1 LTDDQEQP
9 SGSGPGSQSHCRQV
23 LGHAQRSSRRRICGA
38 GVAKAEFPGQRFQEL
53 NRISLSEKGLPRGGA
68 HGANVRS
75 PLSLPVIAATR
86 GVAIPRVRPL
96 LSFSP
101 KTTGSII
108 VGASQRGHAAARMT
122 TSTTNH
128 TSIQGP
134 EANRLGVLGTSII
147 IRLVA
152 YYVALAFV
160 GILLWRF
167 LPASI
172 KDLLHSATQPLV
184 GLSSQPVTTFMTPDP
199 QIDVLPPS
207 AVVLMGIIAS
217 GAAIILCL
225 PVSWTYM
232 FTRQKKGY
240 SQTIVHTLL
249 LLPVVVAIVATVVR
263 SNAAL
268 AFSLAG
274 IVAAVRFR
282 VALEDSRDAVFVF
295 AVMALGLASGVQLEA
310 AAVLSVLFVTVVLI
324 LWYSDFA
331 RTPPSLEGERAA
343 KHFERAVAIANRTS
357 QFVAR
362 LDREILDSMA
372 PAQLDALQA
381 RLDKQKAKYGLTTE
395 EKAGEDEGPRFEGRI
410 TVHVGDPD
418 QAQPAVEAVLQ
429 ANLKR
434 WKMVRIERTD
444 GEARIVYAVRPKKGH
459 DLESISNTLT
469 NEAAP
474 FVASVEVER
483 WA

>member
-1 LTDDQEQP
+1 
-9 SGSGPGSQSHCRQV
+9 
-23 LGHAQRSSRRRICGA
+23 
-38 GVAKAEFPGQRFQEL
+38 
-53 NRISLSEKGLPRGGA
+53 
-68 HGANVRS
+68 
-75 PLSLPVIAATR
+75 
-86 GVAIPRVRPL
+86 
-96 LSFSP
+96 
-101 KTTGSII
+101 
-108 VGASQRGHAAARMT
+108 MT
-122 TSTTNH
+122 ASTTNH

-134 EANRLGVLGTSII
+134 DSNRFGILGTSIVV
-147 IRLVA
+147 RLVV
-152 YYVALAFV
+152 YYVAVAIVAYL
-160 GILLWRF
+160 GWRF
-167 LPASI
+167 LPGSWKA
-172 KDLLHSATQPLV
+172 LVQSATQPLV
-184 GLSSQPVTTFMTPDP
+184 GLTPSTVTTFTTPDP
-199 QIDVLPPS
+199 QLDVLTPM
-207 AVVLMGIIAS
+207 AVVFMGIISAM
-217 GAAIILCL
+217 AAMVFCL

-240 SQTIVHTLL
+240 SQSVVHTLI
-249 LLPVVVAIVATVVR
+249 LLPVVVAMVATLVR
-263 SNAAL
+263 SSVAL

-295 AVMALGLASGVQLEA
+295 AVMALGLACGVQLET
-310 AAVLSVLFVTVVLI
+310 AAVLSVLFVTIVLV
-324 LWYSDFA
+324 LWYADFA

-395 EKAGEDEGPRFEGRI
+395 EKAGEEEGPRFEGRI

-429 ANLKR
+429 ASLKR

-444 GEARIVYAVRPKKGH
+444 GEARIVYAVRPKKGQN
-459 DLESISNTLT
+459 LESISNMLT

>member
-1 LTDDQEQP
+1 M
-9 SGSGPGSQSHCRQV
+9 
-23 LGHAQRSSRRRICGA
+23 A
-38 GVAKAEFPGQRFQEL
+38 
-53 NRISLSEKGLPRGGA
+53 
-68 HGANVRS
+68 
-75 PLSLPVIAATR
+75 
-86 GVAIPRVRPL
+86 
-96 LSFSP
+96 
-101 KTTGSII
+101 
-108 VGASQRGHAAARMT
+108 

-134 EANRLGVLGTSII
+134 DSNRFGILGTSII
-147 IRLVA
+147 VRLVV
-152 YYVALAFV
+152 YYVAVAIV
-160 GILLWRF
+160 GYLGWRY
-167 LPASI
+167 LPGSL
-172 KDLLHSATQPLV
+172 KELVQSATQPLV
-184 GLSSQPVTTFMTPDP
+184 GLTPSMATSFTTPDP
-199 QIDVLPPS
+199 QLDVLSPL
-207 AVVLMGIIAS
+207 AVVFMGIISAMS
-217 GAAIILCL
+217 AMVFCL

-240 SQTIVHTLL
+240 SQSVVHTLI
-249 LLPVVVAIVATVVR
+249 LLPVVVAMVATLVR
-263 SNAAL
+263 SSVAL

-295 AVMALGLASGVQLEA
+295 AVMALGLACGVQLETA
-310 AAVLSVLFVTVVLI
+310 MVLSVLFVTIVLV
-324 LWYSDFA
+324 LWYADFA

-444 GEARIVYAVRPKKGH
+444 GEARIVYAVRPKKGQN
-459 DLESISNTLT
+459 LESISNTLT

>member
-1 LTDDQEQP
+1 M
-9 SGSGPGSQSHCRQV
+9 
-23 LGHAQRSSRRRICGA
+23 
-38 GVAKAEFPGQRFQEL
+38 
-53 NRISLSEKGLPRGGA
+53 
-68 HGANVRS
+68 
-75 PLSLPVIAATR
+75 AT
-86 GVAIPRVRPL
+86 G
-96 LSFSP
+96 
-101 KTTGSII
+101 
-108 VGASQRGHAAARMT
+108 
-122 TSTTNH
+122 TTNH
-128 TSIQGP
+128 TAIHGP
-134 EANRLGVLGTSII
+134 DDNAFGILGSNII
-147 IRLVA
+147 IRLIV
-152 YYVALAFV
+152 YYVVVAIV
-160 GILLWRF
+160 GIVAWKY
-167 LPASI
+167 LPTSF
-172 KDLLHSATQPLV
+172 KDLLYSATQPLV
-184 GLSSQPVTTFMTPDP
+184 GLSNAPPTGFMTPDP
-199 QIDVLPPS
+199 VVDALPPL

-217 GAAIILCL
+217 GAAIVLCV

-240 SQTIVHTLL
+240 NQTIVHTLI
-249 LLPVVVAIVATVVR
+249 LLPVVVAIVATLVR

-331 RTPPSLEGERAA
+331 RTPPSLEGERAQ
-343 KHFERAVAIANRTS
+343 KHYEKAVAIANRTS

-381 RLDKQKAKYGLTTE
+381 RLDKQKQKFGLTTE
-395 EKAGEDEGPRFEGRI
+395 AAEEEGPRFEGRI

-429 ANLKR
+429 ASLKR

-459 DLESISNTLT
+459 NLEEISNTLT

-474 FVASVEVER
+474 FVANVEVER

>member
-1 LTDDQEQP
+1 MAIQNTNNTAIHGPDDDT
-9 SGSGPGSQSHCRQV
+9 
-23 LGHAQRSSRRRICGA
+23 
-38 GVAKAEFPGQRFQEL
+38 F
-53 NRISLSEKGLPRGGA
+53 
-68 HGANVRS
+68 
-75 PLSLPVIAATR
+75 
-86 GVAIPRVRPL
+86 
-96 LSFSP
+96 
-101 KTTGSII
+101 
-108 VGASQRGHAAARMT
+108 
-122 TSTTNH
+122 
-128 TSIQGP
+128 
-134 EANRLGVLGTSII
+134 GVLGSNII
-147 IRLVA
+147 IRLLVYYFVATVVA
-152 YYVALAFV
+152 YVAMKFM
-160 GILLWRF
+160 
-167 LPASI
+167 PAALR
-172 KDLLHSATQPLV
+172 DLIMAAVRPLT
-184 GLSSQPVTTFMTPDP
+184 GLSTEPVTSFATPDP
-199 QIDVLPPS
+199 RVEALTSS
-207 AVVLMGIIAS
+207 AAILMAIIAS
-217 GAAIILCL
+217 LAAIVNCL
-225 PVSWTYM
+225 PVAWTYM

-240 SQTIVHTLL
+240 QQSVVHTLI
-249 LLPVVVAIVATVVR
+249 LLPVVVAVVATIVR
-263 SNAAL
+263 SSAAL

-295 AVMALGLASGVQLEA
+295 GVMALGLACGVSLEA
-310 AAVLSVLFVTVVLI
+310 AAVLSVLFNVIVLV

-343 KHFERAVAIANRTS
+343 KHFERAVSIANRTS

-381 RLDKQKAKYGLTTE
+381 RLDKQKSKFGMTSEAAE
-395 EKAGEDEGPRFEGRI
+395 EEGPRFEGRI

-459 DLESISNTLT
+459 NLEEISNTLT

-474 FVASVEVER
+474 FVANVEVER

>member
-1 LTDDQEQP
+1 MASASTNNTAIHGPDDDRLGIL
-9 SGSGPGSQSHCRQV
+9 GS
-23 LGHAQRSSRRRICGA
+23 
-38 GVAKAEFPGQRFQEL
+38 
-53 NRISLSEKGLPRGGA
+53 N
-68 HGANVRS
+68 
-75 PLSLPVIAATR
+75 
-86 GVAIPRVRPL
+86 
-96 LSFSP
+96 
-101 KTTGSII
+101 II
-108 VGASQRGHAAARMT
+108 VRLLVYYVT
-122 TSTTNH
+122 
-128 TSIQGP
+128 
-134 EANRLGVLGTSII
+134 LGV
-147 IRLVA
+147 
-152 YYVALAFV
+152 V
-160 GILLWRF
+160 GYAAWRF
-167 LPASI
+167 IPESWRVVI
-172 KDLLHSATQPLV
+172 QSATQPLV
-184 GLSSQPVTTFMTPDP
+184 GLSDISAPTTFMTPDP
-199 QIDVLPPS
+199 QIDALPPLHV
-207 AVVLMGIIAS
+207 AFMGVIAS
-217 GAAIILCL
+217 SAAILFCL

-240 SQTIVHTLL
+240 SQSVVHTLI
-249 LLPVVVAIVATVVR
+249 LLPVVVAVVATLVR

-295 AVMALGLASGVQLEA
+295 GVMALGLASGVQLEA
-310 AAVLSVLFVTVVLI
+310 AAVLSILFNIIVLI

-381 RLDKQKAKYGLTTE
+381 RLDKQKAKFGLSTE
-395 EKAGEDEGPRFEGRI
+395 AAEEEGPRFEGRI

-444 GEARIVYAVRPKKGH
+444 GEARIVYAVRPRKGQN
-459 DLESISNTLT
+459 LESISNTLT

>member
-1 LTDDQEQP
+1 MSLI
-9 SGSGPGSQSHCRQV
+9 
-23 LGHAQRSSRRRICGA
+23 SS
-38 GVAKAEFPGQRFQEL
+38 L
-53 NRISLSEKGLPRGGA
+53 
-68 HGANVRS
+68 
-75 PLSLPVIAATR
+75 AAM
-86 GVAIPRVRPL
+86 V
-96 LSFSP
+96 F
-101 KTTGSII
+101 
-108 VGASQRGHAAARMT
+108 
-122 TSTTNH
+122 
-128 TSIQGP
+128 
-134 EANRLGVLGTSII
+134 
-147 IRLVA
+147 
-152 YYVALAFV
+152 
-160 GILLWRF
+160 
-167 LPASI
+167 
-172 KDLLHSATQPLV
+172 
-184 GLSSQPVTTFMTPDP
+184 
-199 QIDVLPPS
+199 
-207 AVVLMGIIAS
+207 
-217 GAAIILCL
+217 CL
-225 PVSWTYM
+225 PLSWTYM

-240 SQTIVHTLL
+240 NQTIVHTLL
-249 LLPVVVAIVATVVR
+249 LLPVVVAIVASLVR

-343 KHFERAVAIANRTS
+343 KHMERAVAIANRTS

-372 PAQLDALQA
+372 PEQLNALQA
-381 RLDKQKAKYGLTTE
+381 RLDKQKQKFGLTTE
-395 EKAGEDEGPRFEGRI
+395 GTEEEGPRFEGRI

-418 QAQPAVEAVLQ
+418 QAQPAVEAVLESS
-429 ANLKR
+429 LKR

-444 GEARIVYAVRPKKGH
+444 GEARIVYAVRPKKGQN
-459 DLESISNTLT
+459 LESISSTLT

>member
-1 LTDDQEQP
+1 MAIANTNNTAIHGPDDNRFGILGTNIIVRLLVYYVGVTVVAFFGLKFMPAAWRELL
-9 SGSGPGSQSHCRQV
+9 QS
-23 LGHAQRSSRRRICGA
+23 
-38 GVAKAEFPGQRFQEL
+38 
-53 NRISLSEKGLPRGGA
+53 
-68 HGANVRS
+68 
-75 PLSLPVIAATR
+75 AT
-86 GVAIPRVRPL
+86 RPL
-96 LSFSP
+96 L
-101 KTTGSII
+101 G
-108 VGASQRGHAAARMT
+108 M
-122 TSTTNH
+122 STET
-128 TSIQGP
+128 I
-134 EANRLGVLGTSII
+134 
-147 IRLVA
+147 
-152 YYVALAFV
+152 
-160 GILLWRF
+160 
-167 LPASI
+167 
-172 KDLLHSATQPLV
+172 
-184 GLSSQPVTTFMTPDP
+184 TTFATPDP
-199 QIDVLPPS
+199 EVASQSPN
-207 AVVLMGIIAS
+207 AVVLMAIVAS
-217 GAAIILCL
+217 TAAIVNCL

-240 SQTIVHTLL
+240 QQSVVHTLI
-249 LLPVVVAIVATVVR
+249 LLPVVVAVVATIVR
-263 SNAAL
+263 SSPAL

-295 AVMALGLASGVQLEA
+295 GVMALGLACGVSLEA
-310 AAVLSVLFVTVVLI
+310 AGVLSVLFNVIVLI

-331 RTPPSLEGERAA
+331 RTPPSLEGERAQ

-381 RLDKQKAKYGLTTE
+381 RLDKQKQKFGLSTE
-395 EKAGEDEGPRFEGRI
+395 GAEEEGPRFEGRI

-429 ANLKR
+429 TNLKR

-459 DLESISNTLT
+459 NLEEISTTLT

-474 FVASVEVER
+474 FVANVEVER

>member
-1 LTDDQEQP
+1 M
-9 SGSGPGSQSHCRQV
+9 
-23 LGHAQRSSRRRICGA
+23 
-38 GVAKAEFPGQRFQEL
+38 AK
-53 NRISLSEKGLPRGGA
+53 
-68 HGANVRS
+68 
-75 PLSLPVIAATR
+75 
-86 GVAIPRVRPL
+86 
-96 LSFSP
+96 
-101 KTTGSII
+101 
-108 VGASQRGHAAARMT
+108 
-122 TSTTNH
+122 STTNH
-128 TSIQGP
+128 TAIHGP
-134 EANRLGVLGTSII
+134 DDNKLGVLGSNIV
-147 IRLVA
+147 IRLIV
-152 YYVALAFV
+152 YYLAVFLV
-160 GILLWRF
+160 GFLAWRY
-167 LPASI
+167 LPPSV
-172 KDLLHSATQPLV
+172 KDLVHMATQPLV
-184 GLSSQPVTTFMTPDP
+184 GGSAAPTVQFQTPDP
-199 QIDVLPPS
+199 SLELLSPM
-207 AVVLMGIIAS
+207 AVVFMGIIAML
-217 GAAIILCL
+217 AALIFCL

-240 SQTIVHTLL
+240 SQSVVHTLL
-249 LLPVVVAIVATVVR
+249 LLPMVVSMVATLVR
-263 SNAAL
+263 SSVAL

-295 AVMALGLASGVQLEA
+295 AVMALGLACGVQLEI
-310 AAVLSVLFVTVVLI
+310 AAVLSVLFVTIVLI

-331 RTPPSLEGERAA
+331 RTPPSLEGERAQ
-343 KHFERAVAIANRTS
+343 KHYEKAVAIANRTS

-381 RLDKQKAKYGLTTE
+381 RLDKQKQKFGLTAEAAE
-395 EKAGEDEGPRFEGRI
+395 EEGPRFEGRI

-429 ANLKR
+429 ASLKR

-444 GEARIVYAVRPKKGH
+444 GEARIVYAVRPKKGQN
-459 DLESISNTLT
+459 LESISAVLT

>member
-1 LTDDQEQP
+1 
-9 SGSGPGSQSHCRQV
+9 
-23 LGHAQRSSRRRICGA
+23 
-38 GVAKAEFPGQRFQEL
+38 
-53 NRISLSEKGLPRGGA
+53 
-68 HGANVRS
+68 
-75 PLSLPVIAATR
+75 
-86 GVAIPRVRPL
+86 
-96 LSFSP
+96 
-101 KTTGSII
+101 
-108 VGASQRGHAAARMT
+108 MT
-122 TSTTNH
+122 ASTTNH
-128 TSIQGP
+128 TSVHGP
-134 EANRLGVLGTSII
+134 ENNRLGILGTSII
-147 IRLVA
+147 IRLLV
-152 YYVALAFV
+152 YYFMLAVF
-160 GILLWRF
+160 GILAWRF
-167 LPASI
+167 LPASL
-172 KDLLHSATQPLV
+172 KDLVHMATQPLV
-184 GLSSQPVTTFMTPDP
+184 GLTPTPVTTFTTPDP
-199 QIDVLPPS
+199 QLDTLSPL
-207 AVVLMGIIAS
+207 AVVFMGIISAT
-217 GAAIILCL
+217 AALALCL

-240 SQTIVHTLL
+240 SQSVVHTLL
-249 LLPVVVAIVATVVR
+249 LLPVVVSMVATLVR
-263 SNAAL
+263 SSVAL

-295 AVMALGLASGVQLEA
+295 AVMALGLACGVQLETA
-310 AAVLSVLFVTVVLI
+310 SVLSVLFVTIVLV
-324 LWYSDFA
+324 LWYLDFA

-343 KHFERAVAIANRTS
+343 KHFERAVAMANRTS

-410 TVHVGDPD
+410 TVHVGDPE

-429 ANLKR
+429 ASLKR

-459 DLESISNTLT
+459 DLEEISKTLT

-474 FVASVEVER
+474 FVANVEVER

>member
-1 LTDDQEQP
+1 
-9 SGSGPGSQSHCRQV
+9 
-23 LGHAQRSSRRRICGA
+23 
-38 GVAKAEFPGQRFQEL
+38 
-53 NRISLSEKGLPRGGA
+53 
-68 HGANVRS
+68 
-75 PLSLPVIAATR
+75 
-86 GVAIPRVRPL
+86 
-96 LSFSP
+96 
-101 KTTGSII
+101 
-108 VGASQRGHAAARMT
+108 MT

-134 EANRLGVLGTSII
+134 DSNRFGILGTSII
-147 IRLVA
+147 VRLVV
-152 YYVALAFV
+152 YYVAVAIV
-160 GILLWRF
+160 GFLGWRY
-167 LPASI
+167 LPGSL
-172 KDLLHSATQPLV
+172 KELVQSATQPLV
-184 GLSSQPVTTFMTPDP
+184 GLTPSTVTTFTTPDP
-199 QIDVLPPS
+199 QLDVLSPM
-207 AVVLMGIIAS
+207 AVVFMGIISAM
-217 GAAIILCL
+217 AAMVFCL

-240 SQTIVHTLL
+240 SQSVVHTLI
-249 LLPVVVAIVATVVR
+249 LLPVVVAMVATLVR
-263 SNAAL
+263 SSVAL

-295 AVMALGLASGVQLEA
+295 AVMALGLACGVQLET
-310 AAVLSVLFVTVVLI
+310 AAVLSVLFVAIVLV
-324 LWYSDFA
+324 LWYADFA

-429 ANLKR
+429 ASLKR

-444 GEARIVYAVRPKKGH
+444 GEARIVYAVRPKKGQN
-459 DLESISNTLT
+459 LESISSTLT

>member
-1 LTDDQEQP
+1 M
-9 SGSGPGSQSHCRQV
+9 
-23 LGHAQRSSRRRICGA
+23 A
-38 GVAKAEFPGQRFQEL
+38 
-53 NRISLSEKGLPRGGA
+53 
-68 HGANVRS
+68 
-75 PLSLPVIAATR
+75 
-86 GVAIPRVRPL
+86 
-96 LSFSP
+96 
-101 KTTGSII
+101 
-108 VGASQRGHAAARMT
+108 

-128 TSIQGP
+128 TSVHGP
-134 EANRLGVLGTSII
+134 EQNRLGLIGTNII
-147 IRLVA
+147 VRLVV
-152 YYVALAFV
+152 YYVAVAVLGFLA
-160 GILLWRF
+160 WRF
-167 LPASI
+167 LPGSI
-172 KDLLHSATQPLV
+172 KDLVRSATQPLV
-184 GLSSQPVTTFMTPDP
+184 GLSSEPVTTFMTPDP
-199 QIDVLPPS
+199 QIDALPPI
-207 AVVLMGIIAS
+207 AVVFMSLIS
-217 GAAIILCL
+217 SLAAMVFCL
-225 PVSWTYM
+225 PLSWTYM

-240 SQTIVHTLL
+240 NQTIVHTLL
-249 LLPVVVAIVATVVR
+249 LLPVVVAIVASLVR

-343 KHFERAVAIANRTS
+343 KHMERAVAIANRTS

-372 PAQLDALQA
+372 PEQLNALQA
-381 RLDKQKAKYGLTTE
+381 RLDKQKQKFGLTTE
-395 EKAGEDEGPRFEGRI
+395 GTEEEGPRFEGRI

-418 QAQPAVEAVLQ
+418 QAQPAVEAVLESS
-429 ANLKR
+429 LKR

-444 GEARIVYAVRPKKGH
+444 GEARIVYAVRPKKGQN
-459 DLESISNTLT
+459 LESISSTLT

>member
-1 LTDDQEQP
+1 M
-9 SGSGPGSQSHCRQV
+9 
-23 LGHAQRSSRRRICGA
+23 
-38 GVAKAEFPGQRFQEL
+38 
-53 NRISLSEKGLPRGGA
+53 
-68 HGANVRS
+68 
-75 PLSLPVIAATR
+75 AT
-86 GVAIPRVRPL
+86 G
-96 LSFSP
+96 
-101 KTTGSII
+101 
-108 VGASQRGHAAARMT
+108 
-122 TSTTNH
+122 TTNH
-128 TSIQGP
+128 TAIHGP
-134 EANRLGVLGTSII
+134 DDNALGVLGSNII
-147 IRLVA
+147 IRLLV
-152 YYVALAFV
+152 YYFVVSVVTFVALKLMPAT
-160 GILLWRF
+160 WRE
-167 LPASI
+167 LI
-172 KDLLHSATQPLV
+172 HSATSPLV
-184 GLSSQPVTTFMTPDP
+184 GMSTEPVTSFNTPDP
-199 QIDVLPPS
+199 RVTNLPPS
-207 AVVLMGIIAS
+207 AVILMAIIAS
-217 GAAIILCL
+217 LAAVVNCL

-240 SQTIVHTLL
+240 QQSVVHTLI
-249 LLPVVVAIVATVVR
+249 LLPVVVAVVATIVR
-263 SNAAL
+263 SSAAL

-295 AVMALGLASGVQLEA
+295 GVMALGLACGVSLEA
-310 AAVLSVLFVTVVLI
+310 AGVLSVLFNVIVLI

-381 RLDKQKAKYGLTTE
+381 RLDKQKSKFGMTTE
-395 EKAGEDEGPRFEGRI
+395 AAEEEGPRFEGRI

-429 ANLKR
+429 ASLKR

-459 DLESISNTLT
+459 NLEEISNTLT

-474 FVASVEVER
+474 FVANVEVER

>member
-1 LTDDQEQP
+1 M
-9 SGSGPGSQSHCRQV
+9 
-23 LGHAQRSSRRRICGA
+23 A
-38 GVAKAEFPGQRFQEL
+38 
-53 NRISLSEKGLPRGGA
+53 
-68 HGANVRS
+68 
-75 PLSLPVIAATR
+75 
-86 GVAIPRVRPL
+86 
-96 LSFSP
+96 
-101 KTTGSII
+101 
-108 VGASQRGHAAARMT
+108 

-128 TSIQGP
+128 TAIHGP
-134 EANRLGVLGTSII
+134 DDNRFGVLESNII
-147 IRLVA
+147 LRLLA
-152 YYVALAFV
+152 YYVAVTVVVFLGMKFMPGAWRDL
-160 GILLWRF
+160 IDSALRPLL
-167 LPASI
+167 
-172 KDLLHSATQPLV
+172 
-184 GLSSQPVTTFMTPDP
+184 GLSTEPVTTFDTPDP
-199 QIDVLPPS
+199 VVQRLSPN
-207 AVVLMGIIAS
+207 AVVLMSVIAS
-217 GAAIILCL
+217 AAAVVNCL

-240 SQTIVHTLL
+240 QQTIVHTLI
-249 LLPVVVAIVATVVR
+249 LLPVVVAVVATIVR
-263 SNAAL
+263 SSAAL

-295 AVMALGLASGVQLEA
+295 GVMALGLACGVSLEA
-310 AAVLSVLFVTVVLI
+310 AAVLSVLFNVIVLV

-381 RLDKQKAKYGLTTE
+381 RLDKQKQKFGMTSEGTE
-395 EKAGEDEGPRFEGRI
+395 EEGPRFEGRI

-429 ANLKR
+429 ASLKR

-459 DLESISNTLT
+459 NLEEISSTLT

-474 FVASVEVER
+474 FVANVEVER

>member
-1 LTDDQEQP
+1 M
-9 SGSGPGSQSHCRQV
+9 
-23 LGHAQRSSRRRICGA
+23 
-38 GVAKAEFPGQRFQEL
+38 
-53 NRISLSEKGLPRGGA
+53 
-68 HGANVRS
+68 
-75 PLSLPVIAATR
+75 
-86 GVAIPRVRPL
+86 
-96 LSFSP
+96 
-101 KTTGSII
+101 
-108 VGASQRGHAAARMT
+108 AS
-122 TSTTNH
+122 STTNH
-128 TSIQGP
+128 TAIHGP
-134 EANRLGVLGTSII
+134 DDNRFGALGNNII
-147 IRLVA
+147 LRLVV
-152 YYVALAFV
+152 YYVAIAIVGLLA
-160 GILLWRF
+160 WRF
-167 LPASI
+167 LPASL

-184 GLSSQPVTTFMTPDP
+184 GLSDISPPTTFMTPDP
-199 QIDVLPPS
+199 QIDALDPL
-207 AVVLMGIIAS
+207 AVAFMGVIAS
-217 GAAIILCL
+217 VSAIVFCM

-240 SQTIVHTLL
+240 SQSVVHTLI
-249 LLPVVVAIVATVVR
+249 LLPVVVAVVATLVR

-295 AVMALGLASGVQLEA
+295 GVMALGLASGVQLEA
-310 AAVLSVLFVTVVLI
+310 AAVLSMLFNIIVLI

-343 KHFERAVAIANRTS
+343 KHFERAVSIANRTS

-381 RLDKQKAKYGLTTE
+381 RLDKQKAKFGLSSEAAE
-395 EKAGEDEGPRFEGRI
+395 EEGPRFEGRI

-444 GEARIVYAVRPKKGH
+444 GEARIVYAVRPKKGQN
-459 DLESISNTLT
+459 LESISNTLT

-474 FVASVEVER
+474 FVANVEVER

>member
-1 LTDDQEQP
+1 M
-9 SGSGPGSQSHCRQV
+9 S
-23 LGHAQRSSRRRICGA
+23 
-38 GVAKAEFPGQRFQEL
+38 
-53 NRISLSEKGLPRGGA
+53 
-68 HGANVRS
+68 
-75 PLSLPVIAATR
+75 
-86 GVAIPRVRPL
+86 
-96 LSFSP
+96 
-101 KTTGSII
+101 
-108 VGASQRGHAAARMT
+108 

-128 TSIQGP
+128 TAIHGP
-134 EANRLGVLGTSII
+134 DSNRFGILGTSII
-147 IRLVA
+147 VRLVA
-152 YYVALAFV
+152 YYFGVAVV
-160 GILLWRF
+160 GLLGWRF
-167 LPASI
+167 LPPSLRDLINSAS
-172 KDLLHSATQPLV
+172 QPLV
-184 GLSSQPVTTFMTPDP
+184 GLSSEPVTTFMTPDP
-199 QIDVLPPS
+199 SVDALPPL
-207 AVVLMGIIAS
+207 AVAFMGIITMAS
-217 GAAIILCL
+217 AIVFCL

-240 SQTIVHTLL
+240 SQSVVHTLI
-249 LLPVVVAIVATVVR
+249 LLPVVVAVVATLVR

-295 AVMALGLASGVQLEA
+295 GVMALGLASGVQLEA
-310 AAVLSVLFVTVVLI
+310 AAVLSVLFNTIVLI

-381 RLDKQKAKYGLTTE
+381 RLDKQKSKYGTTTE
-395 EKAGEDEGPRFEGRI
+395 EKGEDEGPRFEGRI

-444 GEARIVYAVRPKKGH
+444 GEARIVYAVRPKKGQN
-459 DLESISNTLT
+459 LESISNTLT

>member
-1 LTDDQEQP
+1 MGTAIPLN
-9 SGSGPGSQSHCRQV
+9 GIQSV
-23 LGHAQRSSRRRICGA
+23 AIEA
-38 GVAKAEFPGQRFQEL
+38 GVTVVSPNPTGKVILTGRTNRRFRL
-53 NRISLSEKGLPRGGA
+53 G
-68 HGANVRS
+68 
-75 PLSLPVIAATR
+75 
-86 GVAIPRVRPL
+86 
-96 LSFSP
+96 
-101 KTTGSII
+101 
-108 VGASQRGHAAARMT
+108 MT

-128 TSIQGP
+128 TSVTGP
-134 EANRLGVLGTSII
+134 DQNRFGILGTNIVV
-147 IRLVA
+147 RLVA
-152 YYVALAFV
+152 YYLAIGALAWLV
-160 GILLWRF
+160 PRMLPGSLKELLRQATS
-167 LPASI
+167 P
-172 KDLLHSATQPLV
+172 LLGLAPTGDVLV
-184 GLSSQPVTTFMTPDP
+184 GTPDP
-199 QIDVLPPS
+199 TIAALPPI
-207 AVVLMGIIAS
+207 AVILMGIIAVIS
-217 GAAIILCL
+217 AVLLCL

-249 LLPVVVAIVATVVR
+249 LLPLVVAMVATLVR
-263 SNAAL
+263 SSVAL

-295 AVMALGLASGVQLEA
+295 AVMALGLASGVQLEI
-310 AAVLSVLFVTVVLI
+310 AAVLSVLFVTIVLI

-331 RTPPSLEGERAA
+331 RTPPALEGERAA
-343 KHFERAVAIANRTS
+343 KHFARATAIANRTS

-381 RLDKQKAKYGLTTE
+381 RLDKQKQKYGLTTE
-395 EKAGEDEGPRFEGRI
+395 GSEEEGPRFEGRI

-418 QAQPAVEAVLQ
+418 QAQPAVEAVLES
-429 ANLKR
+429 ALKR

-444 GEARIVYAVRPKKGH
+444 GEARIVYAVRPKKGQNL
-459 DLESISNTLT
+459 DAISSTLT

>member
-1 LTDDQEQP
+1 M
-9 SGSGPGSQSHCRQV
+9 
-23 LGHAQRSSRRRICGA
+23 A
-38 GVAKAEFPGQRFQEL
+38 
-53 NRISLSEKGLPRGGA
+53 
-68 HGANVRS
+68 
-75 PLSLPVIAATR
+75 
-86 GVAIPRVRPL
+86 
-96 LSFSP
+96 
-101 KTTGSII
+101 
-108 VGASQRGHAAARMT
+108 

-128 TSIQGP
+128 TAIHGP
-134 EANRLGVLGTSII
+134 DDSKLGILGSNIVV
-147 IRLVA
+147 RLVV
-152 YYVALAFV
+152 YYFVIGVVGFV
-160 GILLWRF
+160 GWKY
-167 LPASI
+167 LPPSMRE
-172 KDLLHSATQPLV
+172 LVHMATQPLV
-184 GLSSQPVTTFMTPDP
+184 GLNETPTVQFQTPDP
-199 QIDVLPPS
+199 QIDALPPL
-207 AVVLMGIIAS
+207 AVIFMGVIAS
-217 GAAIILCL
+217 LSALALCL

-240 SQTIVHTLL
+240 QQSVVHTLL
-249 LLPVVVAIVATVVR
+249 LLPVVVSMVATLVR
-263 SNAAL
+263 SSVAL

-295 AVMALGLASGVQLEA
+295 AVMALGLACGVQLETA
-310 AAVLSVLFVTVVLI
+310 TVLSVLFVTIVLF

-331 RTPPSLEGERAA
+331 RTPPSLEGERAQ
-343 KHFERAVAIANRTS
+343 KHYEKAVAIANRTS

-381 RLDKQKAKYGLTTE
+381 RLDKQKQKFGLTTE
-395 EKAGEDEGPRFEGRI
+395 AAEEEGPRFEGRI

-429 ANLKR
+429 ASLKR

-444 GEARIVYAVRPKKGH
+444 GEARIVYAVRPKKGQN
-459 DLESISNTLT
+459 LESISNTLT

>member
-1 LTDDQEQP
+1 M
-9 SGSGPGSQSHCRQV
+9 
-23 LGHAQRSSRRRICGA
+23 A
-38 GVAKAEFPGQRFQEL
+38 
-53 NRISLSEKGLPRGGA
+53 
-68 HGANVRS
+68 
-75 PLSLPVIAATR
+75 
-86 GVAIPRVRPL
+86 
-96 LSFSP
+96 
-101 KTTGSII
+101 
-108 VGASQRGHAAARMT
+108 

-128 TSIQGP
+128 TSIHGP
-134 EANRLGVLGTSII
+134 ESNKLGILGNNIVVRLAV
-147 IRLVA
+147 
-152 YYVALAFV
+152 YYTALAIIGFL
-160 GILLWRF
+160 GWRY
-167 LPASI
+167 LPTSI
-172 KDLLHSATQPLV
+172 KDLVHSATQPLV
-184 GLSSQPVTTFMTPDP
+184 GLSNPPQETSFMTPDP
-199 QIDVLPPS
+199 QIDALPPL
-207 AVVLMGIIAS
+207 AVVLMSIIS
-217 GAAIILCL
+217 SLAAIAFCV

-240 SQTIVHTLL
+240 NQTIVHTLL
-249 LLPVVVAIVATVVR
+249 LLPVVVAIVASLVR

-310 AAVLSVLFVTVVLI
+310 TAVLSVLFVTVVLI

-331 RTPPSLEGERAA
+331 RTPPSLEGERAQ

-381 RLDKQKAKYGLTTE
+381 RLDKQKQKFGLNTE
-395 EKAGEDEGPRFEGRI
+395 GQEEEGPRFEGRI

-418 QAQPAVEAVLQ
+418 QAQPAVEAVLES
-429 ANLKR
+429 NLKR

-444 GEARIVYAVRPKKGH
+444 GEARIVYAVRPKKGQN
-459 DLESISNTLT
+459 LEAISNTLT